1 MDTGK
6 QSIQADDEISNERF
20 QPFSARQ
27 MRSHAAKNL
36 DYLTKSTNRDGDTF
50 EGDESSGEQRSAE
63 EIQPKRKMGPRPT
76 LNEESH

>member
-1 MDTGK
+1 
-6 QSIQADDEISNERF
+6 
-20 QPFSARQ
+20 